1 LGGLLVAG
9 KQNVSPAIQYK
20 KAKYVFLLLN
30 TAIPKTVF
38 VLLSNEETNTFL
50 GIEYMNTKNSFPVIE
65 YMNTKNS
72 FPVIECKNT
81 NNYFPFYWIKAYDKQ
96 TPRIHVIEY
105 QGTRTYVMFLNAVVG
120 KQKTKKP
127 DVIEFTQ

>member
-1 LGGLLVAG
+1 M
-9 KQNVSPAIQYK
+9 
-20 KAKYVFLLLN
+20 N
-30 TAIPKTVF
+30 TKNSFPV
-38 VLLSNEETNTFL
+38 
-50 GIEYMNTKNSFPVIE
+50 IEYMNTKNSFPVIE

>member
-1 LGGLLVAG
+1 LVAG

>member
-1 LGGLLVAG
+1 MVAG

-50 GIEYMNTKNSFPVIE
+50 GIE

>member
-1 LGGLLVAG
+1 MVAG